1 MAGKLEKLYDRS
13 IKKFNLAGKI
23 AIITGGA
30 GLLGKSFVSALLDAE
45 CTVVVFDIDIKN
57 ITSCK
62 KYFAERSK
70 KNQVIFI
77 KIDITNENEV
87 KKGLRSIKKY

>member
-1 MAGKLEKLYDRS
+1 MTDLL
-13 IKKFNLAGKI
+13 KKFNLAGKI

-87 KKGLRSIKKY
+87 KKGLRSIKNIKKKP